1 MTSENFAARL
11 AQAKLATKDDIAD
24 FVKKKTDFNDKLKN
38 LNTKFTSN
46 KTKNLLVENNL
57 DELCEKVKVISS
69 KGLVQDL
76 INKYKILN
84 GAKKI
89 FSSILQNCLVFISA
103 NKHLNI
109 SGNTF
114 APTLIHSYPL
124 TDVKSAGHWI
134 FLLLEK

>member
-1 MTSENFAARL
+1 M
-11 AQAKLATKDDIAD
+11 
-24 FVKKKTDFNDKLKN
+24 
-38 LNTKFTSN
+38 
-46 KTKNLLVENNL
+46 
-57 DELCEKVKVISS
+57 SS

-84 GAKKI
+84 GAKK
-89 FSSILQNCLVFISA
+89 FSSSILQNCLVFISA

-124 TDVKSAGHWI
+124 TNVKSAGHWI